1 MGGRRGHPGTRRH
14 LFRRRRRHRRMIRGN
29 EGVERT
35 GRGASPRVLV
45 RNIASVAGTAVAAVG
60 IGLGLG
66 LGLAAEVGAEAEI
79 EIEIGG
85 GARTEGGKIGGATA
99 TNEIIESAAIEV
111 GVTATPIDREAPT
124 TARMMMNSA
133 ASRRPRP

>member
-1 MGGRRGHPGTRRH
+1 M
-14 LFRRRRRHRRMIRGN
+14 
-29 EGVERT
+29 
-35 GRGASPRVLV
+35 
-45 RNIASVAGTAVAAVG
+45 AGTAIAVVG

-66 LGLAAEVGAEAEI
+66 LGLAAAAAAEVGAEAEIEI

-99 TNEIIESAAIEV
+99 TNGRTERAAIEV
-111 GVTATPIDREAPT
+111 GVTATPIVREAPA
-124 TARMMMNSA
+124 TARMMNSA